1 MVLSAVLTG
10 CQGSTATPTTAPAAK
25 ATAPAATTPAT
36 TASAAAPTKAAT
48 TSAATTTAAAAT
60 TKAATAAD
68 DANIKLDQANL
79 DFYKGK
85 TVTIYTTAAAG
96 SNADMWARVIAKFLP
111 EVIPGAKFVVQ
122 NENAGNGKVILNQ
135 MYTTLKP
142 DGLSMI
148 YTATG
153 AFFPTY
159 LQGDSAAQYDITKFK
174 YIGGVSIGNTALGVS
189 TNGKIKTAQDL
200 VKADGLKFSTNNKNT
215 APTMANALL
224 IDLLGMTNT
233 KIVSGFD
240 GSTGKLLAVQQGDAV
255 GTVSSPDS
263 IVTAGKKG
271 QVKPILQIGTTR
283 TKPTEDLPALMELVK
298 LESLTDNQKKL
309 VGTMDALYDCN
320 QLLMGPEAP
329 QDKVDF
335 LNAAFRKAL
344 ATTQMKT
351 EVEKF
356 SGSEVLP
363 FVNGADITKMAKD
376 LISKKADMPLWKQ
389 LLDKYVD

>member
-1 MVLSAVLTG
+1 
-10 CQGSTATPTTAPAAK
+10 
-25 ATAPAATTPAT
+25 
-36 TASAAAPTKAAT
+36 
-48 TSAATTTAAAAT
+48 
-60 TKAATAAD
+60 
-68 DANIKLDQANL
+68 LDQANL

-96 SNADMWARVIAKFLP
+96 SNADMWARVIAKYLP

-122 NENAGNGKVILNQ
+122 NENAGSGKVILNQ
-135 MYTTLKP
+135 MYTTIKP

-153 AFFPTY
+153 TFFPTY

-200 VKADGLKFSTNNKNT
+200 IKADGLKFSTNNKNT

-224 IDLLGMTNT
+224 IDLLGMTNS
-233 KIVSGFD
+233 KVISGFD

-263 IVTAGKKG
+263 IMTAGKKG

-309 VGTMDALYDCN
+309 VGTMDVLYDCN

-344 ATTQMKT
+344 ATTQMKA
-351 EVEKF
+351 EVEKL